1 MTVFWVVLISFLLFA
16 VFLCLGVS
24 GFRRAKEWYGT
35 VRTNAVVTDIKY
47 QETRESAG
55 VISDASSYTEVK
67 FQFMCEGLVCE
78 RTKKYDG
85 IMDAPG

>member
-35 VRTNAVVTDIKY
+35 VRINAVVTDIKY
-47 QETRESAG
+47 PETRESADM
-55 VISDASSYTEVK
+55 IWNNSSYTEVK
-67 FQFMCEGLVCE
+67 FQFMCDLIVHIC
-78 RTKKYDG
+78 RTVPRSWIG
-85 IMDAPG
+85 V